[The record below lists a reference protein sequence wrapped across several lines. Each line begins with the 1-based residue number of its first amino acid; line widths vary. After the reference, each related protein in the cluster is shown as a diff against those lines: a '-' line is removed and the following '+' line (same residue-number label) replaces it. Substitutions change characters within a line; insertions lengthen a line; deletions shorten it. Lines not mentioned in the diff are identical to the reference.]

1 MKRFFLKVLCGMIIL
16 SLATAVTAPIFA
28 TSLQEANQ
36 KKQELEK
43 SLEDSKTILDGLQTL
58 KSDTDQYIAALDEK
72 LHAIQEDIMSLEEQ
86 EAAKQTEIDDTQAKL
101 KEQEEKIES
110 QYESMKKRIQFMFEN
125 GNTFYMEM
133 MFGTKSISDMLN
145 KAEYISE
152 LEEYDRDM
160 LSKMEETQRNIEETK
175 NVLLTQQADLQL
187 LQQQKETEES
197 TVEDLMKDKQSELE
211 AYQLQIKDTEAQ
223 IAENEKQLR
232 EEQAL
237 IEQIKAIEAQRAA
250 SVATG
255 SVSTSFVYTGQE
267 FIWPI
272 DSHRITSEFG
282 YRTDPING
290 TTSYHSGLDIGAPSG
305 TEIHAVADGQ
315 VAWSYYST
323 TAGNWIGIDHG
334 NNVYSVYMHCSLAA
348 VEPGAVVKQGDVI
361 GYVGSTGR
369 STGPHLHLSV
379 RVNGEYVDP
388 HMYVGY

>member
-1 MKRFFLKVLCGMIIL
+1 MKVLCGVTMI
-16 SLATAVTAPIFA
+16 SLALTVTAPIFA

-43 SLEDSKTILDGLQTL
+43 SLEDSKTILEGLSTL
-58 KSDTDQYIAALDEK
+58 KSNTDEYIAALDEK
-72 LHAIQEDIMSLEEQ
+72 LQAIEEDIMSLEAQ
-86 EAAKQTEIDDTQAKL
+86 EAAKQTEIDETQGKL
-101 KEQEEKIES
+101 KEQEELIES

-125 GNTFYMEM
+125 GNTFYLEM
-133 MFGTKSISDMLN
+133 MFGTESISDMLN
-145 KAEYISE
+145 KAEYINE

-160 LSKMEETQRNIEETK
+160 LRRMEETQNAIEETK
-175 NVLLTQQADLQL
+175 NTLLTQQADLQL

-197 TVEDLMKDKQSELE
+197 TVEDLIADKQKELDS
-211 AYQLQIKDTEAQ
+211 YQQQIQDTQAKIE
-223 IAENEKQLR
+223 ENEKELKQ
-232 EEQAL
+232 EQEL
-237 IEQIKAIEAQRAA
+237 IEQMKLIEAQRAA
-250 SVATG
+250 AAAAG
-255 SVSTSFVYTGQE
+255 SVSTSFVYTGQQ
-267 FIWPI
+267 FIWPLEE
-272 DSHRITSEFG
+272 SHRITSEFG
-282 YRTDPING
+282 YRTDPIDG
-290 TTSYHSGLDIGAPSG
+290 STSYHSGLDIGAPSG

-348 VEPGAVVKQGDVI
+348 VEPGAYVKQGDVI

-369 STGPHLHLSV
+369 STGPHLHLSI

>member
-1 MKRFFLKVLCGMIIL
+1 MKVLCCVTMI
-16 SLATAVTAPIFA
+16 SLALTVTAPIFA

-43 SLEDSKTILDGLQTL
+43 SLEDSKTILEGLNTL
-58 KSDTDQYIAALDEK
+58 KSNTDEYIAALDEK
-72 LHAIQEDIMSLEEQ
+72 LQAIEEDIMSLEAQ
-86 EAAKQTEIDDTQAKL
+86 EAAKQTEIDETQGKL
-101 KEQEEKIES
+101 KEQEELIES

-125 GNTFYMEM
+125 GNTFYLEM
-133 MFGTKSISDMLN
+133 MFGTESISDMLN
-145 KAEYISE
+145 KAEYINE

-160 LSKMEETQRNIEETK
+160 LIRMEETQNAIEETK
-175 NVLLTQQADLQL
+175 NTLLTQQADLQL

-197 TVEDLMKDKQSELE
+197 TVEDLIADKQKELDS
-211 AYQLQIKDTEAQ
+211 YQQQIQDTQAKIE
-223 IAENEKQLR
+223 ENEKELKQ
-232 EEQAL
+232 EQEL
-237 IEQIKAIEAQRAA
+237 IEQMKLIEAQRAA
-250 SVATG
+250 AAAAG
-255 SVSTSFVYTGQE
+255 SVSTSFVYTGQQ
-267 FIWPI
+267 FIWPL
-272 DSHRITSEFG
+272 DESHRITSEFG
-282 YRTDPING
+282 YRTDPIDG

-348 VEPGAVVKQGDVI
+348 VEPGAYVKQGDVI

-369 STGPHLHLSV
+369 STGPHLHLSI

>member
-1 MKRFFLKVLCGMIIL
+1 MKVLCCVTMI
-16 SLATAVTAPIFA
+16 SLALTVTAPIFA

-43 SLEDSKTILDGLQTL
+43 SLEDSKTILEGLNTL
-58 KSDTDQYIAALDEK
+58 KSNTDEYIAALDEK
-72 LHAIQEDIMSLEEQ
+72 LQAIEEDIMSLEAQ
-86 EAAKQTEIDDTQAKL
+86 EAAKQTEIDETQGKL
-101 KEQEEKIES
+101 KEQEELIES

-125 GNTFYMEM
+125 GNTFYLEM
-133 MFGTKSISDMLN
+133 MFGTESISDMLN
-145 KAEYISE
+145 KAEYINE

-160 LSKMEETQRNIEETK
+160 LRRMEETQNAIEETK
-175 NVLLTQQADLQL
+175 NTLLTQQADLQL

-197 TVEDLMKDKQSELE
+197 TVEDLIADKQKELDS
-211 AYQLQIKDTEAQ
+211 YQQQIQDTQAKIE
-223 IAENEKQLR
+223 ENEKELKQ
-232 EEQAL
+232 EQEL
-237 IEQIKAIEAQRAA
+237 IEQMKLIEAQRAA
-250 SVATG
+250 AAAAG
-255 SVSTSFVYTGQE
+255 SVSTSFVYTGQQ
-267 FIWPI
+267 FIWPLEE
-272 DSHRITSEFG
+272 SHRITSEFG
-282 YRTDPING
+282 YRTDPIDG
-290 TTSYHSGLDIGAPSG
+290 STSYHSGLDIGAPSG

-348 VEPGAVVKQGDVI
+348 VEPGAYVKQGDVI

-369 STGPHLHLSV
+369 STGPHLHLSI